1 MHAPLRKC
9 GGALYWINI
18 IHYNPVENDLFLSM
32 RKDPH
37 LYATTCNVVS
47 LFGLSYVRLATL
59 CKEMTH
65 GHELEWIGDMLYDYV
80 RSPIYLYIK
89 HQPAN

>member
-1 MHAPLRKC
+1 
-9 GGALYWINI
+9 
-18 IHYNPVENDLFLSM
+18 
-32 RKDPH
+32 
-37 LYATTCNVVS
+37 
-47 LFGLSYVRLATL
+47 
-59 CKEMTH
+59 MTH